1 MLQYITA
8 VGLKKNVAQF
18 CKGRRSEYT
27 RVISSVTT
35 SHVMKP
41 TLLETLMNCNI
52 LPIKKHINF
61 YSFGREFKMRRVR
74 NYAIGNTTLI
84 EYRNF

>member
-1 MLQYITA
+1 MFQRRLLVRRYFRFRSMVSTPSEVPLTA

-27 RVISSVTT
+27 RVISSETP

-41 TLLETLMNCNI
+41 TALETLMNCNV
-52 LPIKKHINF
+52 LPIKKHLNF
-61 YSFGREFKMRRVR
+61 Y
-74 NYAIGNTTLI
+74 
-84 EYRNF
+84 